1 MSSHVRQ
8 RKSPYFYVRKGG
20 SFVLLDNHEETSTRY
35 KTEAEAKKAVL
46 SLNNA
51 WRAKN
56 APRANPG
63 PMMYSIM
70 RAQEEARKKAKRNP
84 EGDVSLTLWA
94 RPKGQTDALY
104 EQPIY
109 TVGRTMEDIERVKKL
124 AAKDGW
130 HTFRVQRI
138 DLSKPYNPQQE
149 FARTVR
155 GSRRRNPRKHV
166 QSDAQAQVLHLFS
179 TATVG
184 AGRELDAFADRLGRG
199 EALSALDIE
208 DAVTAAEARLEDA
221 EYELKTNRIA
231 EHRSGLR
238 EERDQFRQ
246 LLAAIKKLQPAHTR
260 NPRKYDESRDD
271 AGFRKVSDL
280 KKGEYFK
287 RKPDAR
293 KVYRK
298 GDYDRAERKYECGD
312 TDDINR
318 AIDLKGDAL
327 VYVGFDY
334 RRSKP

>member
-1 MSSHVRQ
+1 MSSHIRQ
-8 RKSPYFYVRKGG
+8 RKSPYFYVRKGSG
-20 SFVLLDNHEETSTRY
+20 FVLLDNHEETNTRY

-46 SLNNA
+46 ALNDA
-51 WRAKN
+51 WRAKH

-109 TVGRTMEDIERVKKL
+109 TVGRTMEDVERVKKL

-138 DLSKPYNPQQE
+138 DLSKPFDAQAA
-149 FARTVR
+149 FAGGVR
-155 GSRRRNPRKHV
+155 GSRRRNPAPTRAEIVERADISIENGMGSETMTALEDMLDGYDGDNIRAQFYIGWRDSDLQALLDELGTRNVRRRNPRKRD

-184 AGRELDAFADRLGRG
+184 AGRELDDFATRLGRG

-208 DAVTAAEARLEDA
+208 DAAIAAEARLEDA

-238 EERDQFRQ
+238 EERDEFRQ
-246 LLAAIKKLQPAHTR
+246 LLNAIKALKP
-260 NPRKYDESRDD
+260 SR
-271 AGFRKVSDL
+271 G
-280 KKGEYFK
+280 
-287 RKPDAR
+287 AR
-293 KVYRK
+293 
-298 GDYDRAERKYECGD
+298 
-312 TDDINR
+312 
-318 AIDLKGDAL
+318 
-327 VYVGFDY
+327 
-334 RRSKP
+334 